1 MKKRAFR
8 LGAACVLASVAISA
22 AHAVSNTKTIRLAT
36 FDEPFNDP
44 DDATAKQLSKTEG
57 LTVAEASRRLRI
69 MGELGRLAP
78 ALSARFPKG
87 FAGAEATTGS
97 DFRVAIYGVAADLE
111 AIGNAAR
118 QFAVKGELAS
128 VLDVRTAPV

>member
-44 DDATAKQLSKTEG
+44 DNSGAVAKIG
-57 LTVAEASRRLRI
+57 LLDWQDRL
-69 MGELGRLAP
+69 
-78 ALSARFPKG
+78 
-87 FAGAEATTGS
+87 
-97 DFRVAIYGVAADLE
+97 
-111 AIGNAAR
+111 
-118 QFAVKGELAS
+118 Q
-128 VLDVRTAPV
+128 

>member
-1 MKKRAFR
+1 VLFGLAQPASSPRSRFR
-8 LGAACVLASVAISA
+8 QRMPYRTRKPFDLQ
-22 AHAVSNTKTIRLAT
+22 RLT
-36 FDEPFNDP
+36 NRSTHP

-97 DFRVAIYGVAADLE
+97 DFRVAIYGVVLIPREAAPSFRND
-111 AIGNAAR
+111 AAPLFR
-118 QFAVKGELAS
+118 EL
-128 VLDVRTAPV
+128 LAP